1 MCFSPHHDS
10 MMPASYMI
18 EPGQVVYP
26 FSRLPLVPDMKKLI
40 TPVHRYINKQRKR
53 NIYAGNGE
61 KMVSR

>member
-10 MMPASYMI
+10 MMLASYMI

-26 FSRLPLVPDMKKLI
+26 FSRLPLVFDMKKLI
-40 TPVHRYINKQRKR
+40 NPVQRYINKQRER